1 MAKSNKNNSKPTQFC
16 LVGEICYSGQ
26 FTPAIDRLDPEL
38 RDTQEECAD
47 VGIETLKGFLKYEE
61 AVDKDDK
68 IVPGHIDEGSLDSI
82 GEEGNDMY
90 DRAEDG
96 KLGLDELVNTVKA
109 ELMKGNE
116 VEIDMEGGGMLKL
129 HVVVPRTSKKKK
141 KEAPAAPK
149 GGKKYRIT
157 YRNEVY
163 VQAESEQDARE
174 EFEAMPRATLD
185 KNSEFVEIVSVEPQ
199 D

>member
-1 MAKSNKNNSKPTQFC
+1 MAKSKKNNSKPTQFC

-129 HVVVPRTSKKKK
+129 HVVVPRTSKKKPETP
-141 KEAPAAPK
+141 KEPE
-149 GGKKYRIT
+149 GGKKFRIT
-157 YRNEVY
+157 YRSEIYITAANE
-163 VQAESEQDARE
+163 EEARE
-174 EFEAMPRATLD
+174 KFEALD
-185 KNSEFVEIVSVEPQ
+185 LTSKEGNSRFVEEVSFEPQ

>member
-1 MAKSNKNNSKPTQFC
+1 MAKPKKNNSKPTQFC

-26 FTPAIDRLDPEL
+26 FTPAVDRLDPEL
-38 RDTQEECAD
+38 RDTKEECVD
-47 VGIETLKGFLKYEE
+47 VGIETLKGFLEYEE
-61 AVDKDDK
+61 AVDKDGK
-68 IVPGHIDEGSLDSI
+68 IVPGHIDEGTLDYI
-82 GEEGNDMY
+82 GEEDNDMY

-96 KLGLDELVNTVKA
+96 KLGLDEVVNAVKA
-109 ELMKGNE
+109 DLMKGNE
-116 VEIDMEGGGMLKL
+116 VTIDMEGGGMLKL
-129 HVVVPRTSKKKK
+129 HVVVPRTSKKK
-141 KEAPAAPK
+141 ETPAAPE

-163 VQAESEQDARE
+163 VQAKSEQDARE

-185 KNSEFVEIVSVEPQ
+185 SKSEFVEIVSVEPE